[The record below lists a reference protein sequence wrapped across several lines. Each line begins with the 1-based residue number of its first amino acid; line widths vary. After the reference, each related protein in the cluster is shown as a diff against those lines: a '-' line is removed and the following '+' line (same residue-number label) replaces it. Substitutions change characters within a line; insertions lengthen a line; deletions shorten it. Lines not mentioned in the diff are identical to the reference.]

1 MNEETKNAIC
11 SNAPSLDF
19 ARLATLTEDELA
31 AEQQTWTNQQWREYY
46 LKDGYMTIE
55 EMDEYVKNKI
65 QELWELKYGNQS
77 HLHTKK
83 KNHDT
88 TQ

>member
-1 MNEETKNAIC
+1 MNEETKNDTC
-11 SNAPSLDF
+11 SKETSLDF
-19 ARLATLTEDELA
+19 ARLATLSEEELT
-31 AEQQTWTNQQWREYY
+31 AEQQTWDVDQWEAYY

-55 EMDEYVKNKI
+55 EMNEYVKNKI